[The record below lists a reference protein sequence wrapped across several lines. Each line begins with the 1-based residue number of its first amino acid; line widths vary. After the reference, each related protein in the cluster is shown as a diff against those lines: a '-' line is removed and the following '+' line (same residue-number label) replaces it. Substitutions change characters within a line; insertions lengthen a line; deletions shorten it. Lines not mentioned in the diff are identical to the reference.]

1 MRGHCCC
8 CCCIN
13 LFIQTDKILLLLSA
27 VSVQCSDVLH
37 EYGHRAADTILGLLN
52 KHLLDNNQCYEHA
65 RGAGHGSCSGERPR
79 LHPHPS
85 PNSRIW
91 LTAWAGQRG
100 KMARWQAAR
109 WHLPLAPGWPVLAQ
123 EPHCRN
129 NHHTVPA
136 LPSDPLT
143 LYIYYTLNTLTYTD
157 ILLLEWA
164 RETIDVL
171 EMRNS
176 PSKTTGEAHKT
187 MDKATETR
195 YTIHLLHDKFP
206 TIAKLMQ
213 NIECGCC
220 AAGGGRGWGSF
231 VHWIIFHVSCLSR
244 CHHRIISTQI
254 LHVSG
259 PRMCTGGLKE
269 KGDP

>member
-37 EYGHRAADTILGLLN
+37 EYGHRAADTILGILN

-100 KMARWQAAR
+100 KMARWQDGKRQGGTSPWLLAGQC
-109 WHLPLAPGWPVLAQ
+109 WHRSHIAVIIITRSLPCHQ
-123 EPHCRN
+123 TRSHC
-129 NHHTVPA
+129 
-136 LPSDPLT
+136 
-143 LYIYYTLNTLTYTD
+143 IYTLNTLTYTD
-157 ILLLEWA
+157 ILLLE
-164 RETIDVL
+164 
-171 EMRNS
+171 
-176 PSKTTGEAHKT
+176 
-187 MDKATETR
+187 
-195 YTIHLLHDKFP
+195 
-206 TIAKLMQ
+206 
-213 NIECGCC
+213 
-220 AAGGGRGWGSF
+220 
-231 VHWIIFHVSCLSR
+231 
-244 CHHRIISTQI
+244 
-254 LHVSG
+254 
-259 PRMCTGGLKE
+259 
-269 KGDP
+269 

>member
-27 VSVQCSDVLH
+27 VSAQCSDVLH

-143 LYIYYTLNTLTYTD
+143 LYIVIYPQHSYIYWHTFA
-157 ILLLEWA
+157 W
-164 RETIDVL
+164 
-171 EMRNS
+171 MS
-176 PSKTTGEAHKT
+176 
-187 MDKATETR
+187 
-195 YTIHLLHDKFP
+195 
-206 TIAKLMQ
+206 
-213 NIECGCC
+213 
-220 AAGGGRGWGSF
+220 
-231 VHWIIFHVSCLSR
+231 
-244 CHHRIISTQI
+244 
-254 LHVSG
+254 
-259 PRMCTGGLKE
+259 
-269 KGDP
+269 KGDNRCVRNEKFSFEDHRRTKQWTKQQRLDIRYICFMTNFQQLQNWCRILNVAAVVLVVAGAGEVLCTE

>member
-27 VSVQCSDVLH
+27 VSAQCSDVLH
-37 EYGHRAADTILGLLN
+37 EQDMNRVADTILGLLN

-136 LPSDPLT
+136 LPSDLLT
-143 LYIYYTLNTLTYTD
+143 L
-157 ILLLEWA
+157 
-164 RETIDVL
+164 
-171 EMRNS
+171 
-176 PSKTTGEAHKT
+176 
-187 MDKATETR
+187 
-195 YTIHLLHDKFP
+195 
-206 TIAKLMQ
+206 
-213 NIECGCC
+213 
-220 AAGGGRGWGSF
+220 
-231 VHWIIFHVSCLSR
+231 
-244 CHHRIISTQI
+244 
-254 LHVSG
+254 
-259 PRMCTGGLKE
+259 
-269 KGDP
+269 

>member
-27 VSVQCSDVLH
+27 VSAQCSDVLH

-79 LHPHPS
+79 LHPIHLPTVEFGWQPGLGS
-85 PNSRIW
+85 
-91 LTAWAGQRG
+91 A
-100 KMARWQAAR
+100 ARWQDGKRQGGTSPWLLAGQC
-109 WHLPLAPGWPVLAQ
+109 WHRSHIAVIIITRSLPCHQ
-123 EPHCRN
+123 TCSHC
-129 NHHTVPA
+129 
-136 LPSDPLT
+136 
-143 LYIYYTLNTLTYTD
+143 IYTLNTLTYTD

-187 MDKATETR
+187 MDKAT
-195 YTIHLLHDKFP
+195 D
-206 TIAKLMQ
+206 
-213 NIECGCC
+213 
-220 AAGGGRGWGSF
+220 
-231 VHWIIFHVSCLSR
+231 
-244 CHHRIISTQI
+244 
-254 LHVSG
+254 
-259 PRMCTGGLKE
+259 
-269 KGDP
+269 

>member
-27 VSVQCSDVLH
+27 VSAQCSDVLH

-100 KMARWQAAR
+100 KMARWQDGKRQGGTSPWLLAGQC
-109 WHLPLAPGWPVLAQ
+109 WHRSHIAVIIITRSLPCHQ
-123 EPHCRN
+123 TCSHC
-129 NHHTVPA
+129 
-136 LPSDPLT
+136 
-143 LYIYYTLNTLTYTD
+143 
-157 ILLLEWA
+157 
-164 RETIDVL
+164 
-171 EMRNS
+171 
-176 PSKTTGEAHKT
+176 
-187 MDKATETR
+187 R
-195 YTIHLLHDKFP
+195 YTIPSTLLHILTYFC
-206 TIAKLMQ
+206 LNEQ
-213 NIECGCC
+213 
-220 AAGGGRGWGSF
+220 GR
-231 VHWIIFHVSCLSR
+231 
-244 CHHRIISTQI
+244 Q
-254 LHVSG
+254 
-259 PRMCTGGLKE
+259 
-269 KGDP
+269 